1 MRTAHARTAVTLYH
15 LSLMAMFGVLMFF
28 GKLLMEGL
36 PAVLKRMPY
45 SRTPDGIFL
54 LPGVLSRKKQLLPQ
68 LLSITSG
75 SQG

>member
-1 MRTAHARTAVTLYH
+1 
-15 LSLMAMFGVLMFF
+15 
-28 GKLLMEGL
+28 MEGL